1 MIIKKKYLFLLFC
14 IICFLFILS
23 VGETQINSENVFLN
37 TNETQCEKLD
47 YSKIKQD
54 STLDKYY
61 NYKLSPDAKGMWK
74 KIPKRD
80 SLKTLFLTFDACG
93 QGGLSDGYD
102 SLLVNYIIKEQI
114 PVTFFISRRWALKN
128 PMNLDYIIK
137 NGENI
142 DIQNHGKQH
151 IPLSSVGDSVYSIIG
166 TKGMKEVFE
175 EVEIASTYFCEKLGN
190 KPKLFRPG
198 TAHSDEKA
206 VSFVNK
212 MGYEVISYSV
222 LGDAG
227 ATFKKERISQN
238 IVTAKDGD
246 IILLHFN
253 HPESEIYLGVKNAIQ
268 KLKEMGNIRFGII
281 SNHIWINKKT
291 LAKYLV

>member
-1 MIIKKKYLFLLFC
+1 MIIKKKYLILLFG
-14 IICFLFILS
+14 IICFLFILI

-37 TNETQCEKLD
+37 ATEIQCEELD
-47 YSKIKQD
+47 YTKIKQD

-114 PVTFFISRRWALKN
+114 PATFFISRRWALKN

-212 MGYEVISYSV
+212 MGYKVISYSV

-268 KLKEMGNIRFGII
+268 KLKEMGNIKFGII
-281 SNHIWINKKT
+281 SNHLLNKSK
-291 LAKYLV
+291 KP

>member
-1 MIIKKKYLFLLFC
+1 MIIKKKYLIIVFS
-14 IICFLFILS
+14 IICFLFILI

-37 TNETQCEKLD
+37 DTEKQCEELD
-47 YSKIKQD
+47 FNKINQD
-54 STLDKYY
+54 STLDEYY
-61 NYKLSPDAKGMWK
+61 NYQLSSDTKGMWNN
-74 KIPKRD
+74 IPNRN

-114 PVTFFISRRWALKN
+114 PATFFISRRWALKN
-128 PMNLDYIIK
+128 PSNLDFIIK

-142 DIQNHGKQH
+142 DIQNHGKEH
-151 IPLSSVGDSVYSIIG
+151 IPLSSVGDSVYSIKG
-166 TKGMKEVFE
+166 TTGMKEVFE
-175 EVEIASTYFCEKLGN
+175 EVEIASIYLCEKLGR

-227 ATFKKERISQN
+227 ATFKKERISKN

-253 HPESEIYLGVKNAIQ
+253 HPESEIFLGVKNAIE
-268 KLKEMGNIRFGII
+268 KLREKGNIRFGII
-281 SNHIWINKKT
+281 SNQLGNKYK
-291 LAKYLV
+291 KP

>member
-1 MIIKKKYLFLLFC
+1 MIIKKKYLFLLFG
-14 IICFLFILS
+14 IIYFLFILS
-23 VGETQINSENVFLN
+23 VWETQINSENVFLN
-37 TNETQCEKLD
+37 TTEIQCEKLE
-47 YSKIKQD
+47 YTKIKQD

-102 SLLVNYIIKEQI
+102 SILVNYIIKEQI
-114 PVTFFISRRWALKN
+114 PATFFISKRWALKN
-128 PMNLDYIIK
+128 PLYLDYIIE

-166 TKGMKEVFE
+166 TNGMKEVFE
-175 EVEIASTYFCEKLGN
+175 EVEIASNYFCEKLGK

-206 VSFVNK
+206 VNFVNK
-212 MGYEVISYSV
+212 MGYEVISYSI

-227 ATFKKERISQN
+227 ATFKKDRISQN

-253 HPESEIYLGVKNAIQ
+253 HPESEIYFGVKNAIE
-268 KLKEMGNIRFGII
+268 KLKEKGNIRFGII
-281 SNHIWINKKT
+281 SNHLSIKSKRP
-291 LAKYLV
+291 

>member
-1 MIIKKKYLFLLFC
+1 MIIKKKYLIIVFS
-14 IICFLFILS
+14 IICFLFILI

-37 TNETQCEKLD
+37 DTEKQCEELD
-47 YSKIKQD
+47 FNKINQD
-54 STLDKYY
+54 STLDEYY
-61 NYKLSPDAKGMWK
+61 NYQLSSDTKGMWNN
-74 KIPKRD
+74 IPNRN

-114 PVTFFISRRWALKN
+114 PATFFISRRWALKN
-128 PMNLDYIIK
+128 PSNLDFIIK

-142 DIQNHGKQH
+142 DIQNHGKEH
-151 IPLSSVGDSVYSIIG
+151 IPLSSVGDSVYSIKG
-166 TKGMKEVFE
+166 TTGMKEVFE
-175 EVEIASTYFCEKLGN
+175 EVEIASIYFCEKLGR

-227 ATFKKERISQN
+227 ATFKKERISKN

-253 HPESEIYLGVKNAIQ
+253 HPESEIYLGVKNAIE
-268 KLKEMGNIRFGII
+268 KLREKGNIRFGII
-281 SNHIWINKKT
+281 SNQLGNTYKKP
-291 LAKYLV
+291 

>member
-1 MIIKKKYLFLLFC
+1 MIIKKKLIILFG
-14 IICFLFILS
+14 IICFLFSLNF
-23 VGETQINSENVFLN
+23 GKTQINSEHVFLN
-37 TNETQCEKLD
+37 DTEIQCIELD
-47 YSKIKQD
+47 YTKIKQD
-54 STLDKYY
+54 STLDEYY
-61 NYKLSPDAKGMWK
+61 NYKLTPDAKGMWNN
-74 KIPKRD
+74 IPKRD

-102 SLLVNYIIKEQI
+102 SLLVNFIIKEQN
-114 PVTFFISRRWALKN
+114 PATFFISRRWAIKN

-151 IPLSSVGDSVYSIIG
+151 IPLSSVGDSVYSIKG

-175 EVEIASTYFCEKLGN
+175 EVEIASIYFCEKLGG

-227 ATFKKERISQN
+227 ATFKKERISKN

-253 HPESEIYLGVKNAIQ
+253 HPESEIYLGVKNAIE

-281 SNHIWINKKT
+281 SNHLTNTSKEP
-291 LAKYLV
+291 

>member
-1 MIIKKKYLFLLFC
+1 
-14 IICFLFILS
+14 
-23 VGETQINSENVFLN
+23 
-37 TNETQCEKLD
+37 
-47 YSKIKQD
+47 
-54 STLDKYY
+54 
-61 NYKLSPDAKGMWK
+61 MWK

-114 PVTFFISRRWALKN
+114 PATFFISRRWALKN

-212 MGYEVISYSV
+212 MGYKVISYSV

-268 KLKEMGNIRFGII
+268 KLKEMGNIKFGII
-281 SNHIWINKKT
+281 SNHLLNKSK
-291 LAKYLV
+291 KP

>member
-1 MIIKKKYLFLLFC
+1 MIIKKKYLIILFS

-37 TNETQCEKLD
+37 DTEVQCKTLD
-47 YSKIKQD
+47 YTKIKQD
-54 STLDKYY
+54 STLDEYF
-61 NYKLSPDAKGMWK
+61 NYQLSPDTKGMWNN
-74 KIPKRD
+74 IPKRD

-114 PVTFFISRRWALKN
+114 PATFFISRRWALKN
-128 PMNLDYIIK
+128 PSNLDYIIK

-151 IPLSSVGDSVYSIIG
+151 IPLSSVGDSIYSIKG
-166 TKGMKEVFE
+166 TTGMKEVFE
-175 EVEIASTYFCEKLGN
+175 EVENASIYFCEKLGR

-227 ATFKKERISQN
+227 ATFKKERISKN

-253 HPESEIYLGVKNAIQ
+253 HPESEIYLGVKNAIE
-268 KLKEMGNIRFGII
+268 KLREKGDIRFGII
-281 SNHIWINKKT
+281 SN
-291 LAKYLV
+291 YLVNTYKKP

>member
-281 SNHIWINKKT
+281 SNHI
-291 LAKYLV
+291 

>member
-1 MIIKKKYLFLLFC
+1 MIIKKKYLILLFG
-14 IICFLFILS
+14 IICFLFILI

-37 TNETQCEKLD
+37 ATEIQCEELD
-47 YSKIKQD
+47 YTKIKQD

-114 PVTFFISRRWALKN
+114 PATFFISRRWALKN

-206 VSFVNK
+206 VGFVNK

-281 SNHIWINKKT
+281 SNHLLNK
-291 LAKYLV
+291 